1 MTSAENA
8 ISPAQCRAARGLL
21 DMKQDIL
28 AVAAQI
34 SKSVLVDFENG
45 HRIPNRNNLA
55 AIRRAL
61 EEAGVEF
68 IERGVI
74 LKE

>member
-1 MTSAENA
+1 
-8 ISPAQCRAARGLL
+8 
-21 DMKQDIL
+21 MKQDIL